1 MLKSYSLQIIG
12 IEREEIHSWVI
23 EKCSVKSY
31 QKMSPN
37 ETDIYLCTRDPQTVK
52 YLKPGKKFSMT
63 YLS

>member
-12 IEREEIHSWVI
+12 TEGEEIHSWVI

-37 ETDIYLCTRDPQTVK
+37 ETDIYIYAQETHK
-52 YLKPGKKFSMT
+52 
-63 YLS
+63 LSNIEDQERNFP